1 MDKWYTYMNNV
12 SVTCFERD
20 LNVKNRCIS
29 VISKCLLEQTK
40 GGGGREQT
48 NNVSSANF
56 VEKKRKIKVY
66 FAYKNYRAK
75 SFFNVHSV
83 NIVSS
88 RVRFV

>member
-1 MDKWYTYMNNV
+1 MNNI

-40 GGGGREQT
+40 GEGGEEQV

-56 VEKKRKIKVY
+56 VEKRK
-66 FAYKNYRAK
+66 KNK
-75 SFFNVHSV
+75 SLLC
-83 NIVSS
+83 I
-88 RVRFV
+88 

>member
-40 GGGGREQT
+40 GGGGENKQT
-48 NNVSSANF
+48 MFQVPIS
-56 VEKKRKIKVY
+56 
-66 FAYKNYRAK
+66 
-75 SFFNVHSV
+75 
-83 NIVSS
+83 
-88 RVRFV
+88 

>member
-40 GGGGREQT
+40 GGGREQT

-56 VEKKRKIKVY
+56 VEKKK
-66 FAYKNYRAK
+66 KNK
-75 SFFNVHSV
+75 SLLC
-83 NIVSS
+83 I
-88 RVRFV
+88 